1 MNRAPRGTQA
11 TGTRQT
17 AGMTRAEQEDF
28 DDYADGLAGIAPET
42 AQTRRERRQAQTDRA
57 GLVAAAVTAL
67 GEAETRLREAV
78 TEARAVGVSW
88 DELGELLRVSGETA
102 RRRYG
107 SL

>member
-1 MNRAPRGTQA
+1 
-11 TGTRQT
+11 
-17 AGMTRAEQEDF
+17 MTRAEQDDF
-28 DDYADGLAGIAPET
+28 DDYADQAAGIAPET

-57 GLVAAAVTAL
+57 GVVAAAAVAL